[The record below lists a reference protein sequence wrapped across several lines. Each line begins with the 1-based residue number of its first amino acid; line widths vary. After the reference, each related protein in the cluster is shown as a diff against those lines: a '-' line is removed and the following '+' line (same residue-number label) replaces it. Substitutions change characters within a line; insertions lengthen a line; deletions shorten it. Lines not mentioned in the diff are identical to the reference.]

1 MCFSWSN
8 EKKKRLLKSNYRT
21 HNYTSHLI
29 QMETS
34 LAFKC
39 HCDYRIFVYRA
50 VLSAGVLGTHQ
61 QIFFEKHKLLFLK
74 FKIAHVLTL

>member
-1 MCFSWSN
+1 MNFFYWIMCFSWSN
-8 EKKKRLLKSNYRT
+8 EKKKERKKRLLKSNYRT

-39 HCDYRIFVYRA
+39 RCDYRIFVYRA
-50 VLSAGVLGTHQ
+50 VLSAGVLRTHQ
-61 QIFFEKHKLLFLK
+61 
-74 FKIAHVLTL
+74 